1 MVMGNASKGFTR
13 FIALYEP
20 QSAALR
26 AELERLDSLINDAGN
41 RLLGSFVAMQGVL
54 EHLRRDKDMPA
65 GKFAEELEPAVTEA
79 VGALQF
85 QDLARQLIGHAADRV
100 NAIEKAAE
108 WLLEPGIEAD
118 SPLAAPRSAG
128 PVTQHS
134 MSGGSIELF

>member
-1 MVMGNASKGFTR
+1 MSNASKGYAP

-41 RLLGSFVAMQGVL
+41 RLLGSFVAIQDVI
-54 EHLRRDKDMPA
+54 ENLRRDKSMPA
-65 GKFAEELEPAVTEA
+65 SQFVEVLEPAIAEA

-85 QDLARQLIGHAADRV
+85 QDLARQLIGHANDRV
-100 NAIEKAAE
+100 IAIEKAAE
-108 WLLEPGIEAD
+108 RLIEPGIESD
-118 SPLAAPRSAG
+118 TTPAAPRSAG